1 MEKPHF
7 DIKNYSGNWLNLYY
21 IALIKDQGYINDNEW
36 RLIQIIDDSYEYK
49 DEIKLPKPECVYLS
63 KNIANDIK
71 EEIIK
76 ICEERNIK
84 IELK

>member
-1 MEKPHF
+1 M
-7 DIKNYSGNWLNLYY
+7 
-21 IALIKDQGYINDNEW
+21 

-49 DEIKLPKPECVYLS
+49 DEIKLPKARMCIFIKKLD
-63 KNIANDIK
+63 NNIK

-84 IELK
+84 IEL